1 MPKAH
6 TRIDDR
12 FAGTKLGGD
21 VRNPVEEVFTLSPI
35 AMRGPIQDLRVNSIV
50 ARRVEKQKR

>member
-1 MPKAH
+1 MPRAH
-6 TRIDDR
+6 TRIEDR

-21 VRNPVEEVFTLSPI
+21 VRNPIEEVFTLSPI
-35 AMRGPIQDLRVNSIV
+35 AKRGPIQDFRVNSIV